1 MGVSYANHYAANPYP
16 ANPYP
21 ADVAGP
27 GPVAP
32 WFQASPGTGAGAG
45 TQQPHYDGPGASRV
59 SPVTPDLLRSLLR
72 SLSQL
77 R

>member
-1 MGVSYANHYAANPYP
+1 MGVSYANHCPVNNYAAD
-16 ANPYP
+16 A
-21 ADVAGP
+21 AGP

-32 WFQASPGTGAGAG
+32 WFQASPGTGAG
-45 TQQPHYDGPGASRV
+45 THQPYHDGPGASRV

>member
-1 MGVSYANHYAANPYP
+1 MGVSYADHYQY
-16 ANPYP
+16 PYP
-21 ADVAGP
+21 ADIAVP
-27 GPVAP
+27 GSAVPRFPV
-32 WFQASPGTGAGAG
+32 SGGTGTGAG
-45 TQQPHYDGPGASRV
+45 THQPYSDGPGASRV

>member
-1 MGVSYANHYAANPYP
+1 MGVSYADHYQY
-16 ANPYP
+16 PYP
-21 ADVAGP
+21 ADIAVP
-27 GPVAP
+27 GPAAP
-32 WFQASPGTGAGAG
+32 WFPASGGTGTG
-45 TQQPHYDGPGASRV
+45 TGTGTHQPYSDGPGASRV